1 MDKQQPMRHLIFT
14 ISLIFGT
21 QLNADGHLY
30 PSDILLKGTIL
41 YSEVVGLDVNI
52 HTNVIVLYEEKIY
65 KCRRRYSELTCDEI
79 TENAIKNQ

>member
-1 MDKQQPMRHLIFT
+1 MKYILLT
-14 ISLIFGT
+14 ISLVFGT
-21 QLNADGHLY
+21 QLKADGHLY

-52 HTNVIVLYEEKIY
+52 HTNVIVLYGEKIY

-79 TENAIKNQ
+79 KEAAVKNQ

>member
-1 MDKQQPMRHLIFT
+1 MKHLILT
-14 ISLIFGT
+14 ISLIVGT

-52 HTNVIVLYEEKIY
+52 HTNVIVLYEGKIY
-65 KCRRRYSELTCDEI
+65 KV
-79 TENAIKNQ
+79 NK

>member
-1 MDKQQPMRHLIFT
+1 MEKQYPMKHLILT
-14 ISLIFGT
+14 ISLIVGT
-21 QLNADGHLY
+21 QLNADGRLY

-65 KCRRRYSELTCDEI
+65 KCRRRYRELNCDEI
-79 TENAIKNQ
+79 TENAIKNR

>member
-1 MDKQQPMRHLIFT
+1 MMKHLMLT
-14 ISLIFGT
+14 ISIIVGT

-65 KCRRRYSELTCDEI
+65 KCRRRYSELTCGEI
-79 TENAIKNQ
+79 TEKAIKKQ

>member
-1 MDKQQPMRHLIFT
+1 MKHILLT
-14 ISLIFGT
+14 ISLIVGT
-21 QLNADGHLY
+21 QLNADGRLY

-65 KCRRRYSELTCDEI
+65 KCRRRYSELNCDEI
-79 TENAIKNQ
+79 TENAIKNR

>member
-1 MDKQQPMRHLIFT
+1 MMKHLMLT
-14 ISLIFGT
+14 ISLIVGT

-79 TENAIKNQ
+79 TEKAIKNQ

>member
-1 MDKQQPMRHLIFT
+1 MKHLILT
-14 ISLIFGT
+14 ISLIVGT

-30 PSDILLKGTIL
+30 PSAILSKGTIL

-65 KCRRRYSELTCDEI
+65 KCRRRYSELNCDEI

>member
-1 MDKQQPMRHLIFT
+1 MHYFILT

-30 PSDILLKGTIL
+30 PSAILSQGTIL

-79 TENAIKNQ
+79 TENAIKNQWNKN

>member
-1 MDKQQPMRHLIFT
+1 MHYFILT

-21 QLNADGHLY
+21 QLNADQHLY
-30 PSDILLKGTIL
+30 PSAILSKGTIL